1 MSLTVEETLVS
12 FKKGSCAL
20 TIWPYHSTYLSEINE
35 NICMPTE
42 TLVQGFKATVFIV
55 ETTKMFFDR
64 QGDKQM

>member
-1 MSLTVEETLVS
+1 MS
-12 FKKGSCAL
+12 
-20 TIWPYHSTYLSEINE
+20 
-35 NICMPTE
+35 TE